1 MNELAFGLFTRAG
14 QAHEVADVEALVTRS
29 RQRDLGTWWLRWLVQ
44 LASRLH
50 TSDTVTRA
58 LSTNLS
64 AVTAHFATLPPAEF
78 ILLVDSL
85 RRHSLDREATETLW
99 GAGDRADV
107 GEVLSALCEASR
119 FEDAGLVLA
128 GALDKSSEKNEAA
141 LDWLVR
147 AVDRLPVS
155 AVATMTLGLVHRQVV
170 PLTDALPLVDLLV
183 LVDSFREHGREIEAA
198 DFLRASGWRPDLP
211 QLLTLLGDS
220 GRVEDIAYVLS
231 RVKIRR
237 RARRAIVSALAAT
250 SLDKR
255 DQRKFRRRRRPI
267 STRTVDLGLYWSQV
281 PILMGYGVLAL
292 YAHGTVRTVAV
303 AVFVVLI
310 LVWGALCVRW
320 FRLCGFVNLIIW
332 SNGLLAVTSWIPLGV
347 GPSPTT
353 EWPLALHT
361 GELGALAVVLFWL
374 THSTDRS
381 RAWCLKTV
389 ENLRRQKPAALL
401 RLGSLSEKDGDID
414 SALRWYRRA
423 AATGDAPSADYPDAA
438 DEVTADT
445 TTADAVAALVR
456 LESQR
461 SPEQAAEWC
470 LRVINSSYTSSQ
482 EPTVL
487 AAIELARI
495 DAASA
500 DTEGAIAWYD
510 YALGV
515 ERDSAGSHHRFLYWS
530 AVVPSEDGP
539 GVPRTPPGILKSLAR
554 SAWALFRKRPPA
566 ATALLESGLLQAGRG
581 NHADARARFEL
592 ATYFGD
598 PHLQDELAAAR
609 RALPPQRDDPPGD
622 QTVLRDSHRHE
633 DGSAPTTL
641 PT

>member
-85 RRHSLDREATETLW
+85 RRHSLNREATETLW

-170 PLTDALPLVDLLV
+170 PLTDALPLVDLLI

-198 DFLRASGWRPDLP
+198 DFLRASGSRPDLP

-237 RARRAIVSALAAT
+237 RVRRAIVTALAAT

-255 DQRKFRRRRRPI
+255 DQRKFRRGRRPI

-292 YAHGTVRTVAV
+292 CAHGTVRTVAV

-332 SNGLLAVTSWIPLGV
+332 SNSLLAVTSWIPLGSV
-347 GPSPTT
+347 PVPPPSGR
-353 EWPLALHT
+353 WR
-361 GELGALAVVLFWL
+361 
-374 THSTDRS
+374 ST
-381 RAWCLKTV
+381 
-389 ENLRRQKPAALL
+389 P
-401 RLGSLSEKDGDID
+401 
-414 SALRWYRRA
+414 
-423 AATGDAPSADYPDAA
+423 
-438 DEVTADT
+438 
-445 TTADAVAALVR
+445 
-456 LESQR
+456 ES
-461 SPEQAAEWC
+461 
-470 LRVINSSYTSSQ
+470 
-482 EPTVL
+482 
-487 AAIELARI
+487 
-495 DAASA
+495 
-500 DTEGAIAWYD
+500 
-510 YALGV
+510 
-515 ERDSAGSHHRFLYWS
+515 
-530 AVVPSEDGP
+530 
-539 GVPRTPPGILKSLAR
+539 
-554 SAWALFRKRPPA
+554 
-566 ATALLESGLLQAGRG
+566 
-581 NHADARARFEL
+581 
-592 ATYFGD
+592 
-598 PHLQDELAAAR
+598 
-609 RALPPQRDDPPGD
+609 
-622 QTVLRDSHRHE
+622 
-633 DGSAPTTL
+633 SAPWR
-641 PT
+641 PCCSG